1 MIDKVQSNAAARY
14 ANATSSVDNKY
25 SRTSLETRGV
35 KDVSTEVQL
44 SDEAQVLQR
53 LMQAVRNTPDVRQDV
68 VDQARQKI
76 QSGEYKVDVEALA
89 EQLIQF
95 IK

>member
-1 MIDKVQSNAAARY
+1 MIDKVQSNAAARFP
-14 ANATSSVDNKY
+14 NATSSVDRY
-25 SRTSLETRGV
+25 GRTSLEPRGV

-53 LMQAVRNTPDVRQDV
+53 LMQAVNNTPDVRQDV

-89 EQLIQF
+89 EQLVQF